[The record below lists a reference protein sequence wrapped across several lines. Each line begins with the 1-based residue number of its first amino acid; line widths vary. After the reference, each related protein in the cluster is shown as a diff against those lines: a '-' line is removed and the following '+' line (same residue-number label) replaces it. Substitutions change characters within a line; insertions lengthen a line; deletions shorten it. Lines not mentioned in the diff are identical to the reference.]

1 MIDDLP
7 SEARNLPNFTVKLNE
22 SSRNDRTS
30 PWRLNRPGRTNKISS
45 TIVEAASELY
55 VRWFKRSGPT
65 NWLRDKCCSASERRR
80 ELKWRI
86 NHLPKMEFSE
96 IQNFTSF
103 CFQFQRTDI
112 NTKQGHGIVKIK
124 HRRRHWINRLKIS
137 WNISEIR
144 EIRAISQK
152 WSALLVGLGFESRLF
167 HSSRIGLFV
176 PGRKE
181 TEMENRKERESTARA
196 RERRTKGGGG
206 GRDSSLKSLVRFIY
220 RERKAGL
227 AGIGSTVGF
236 IEQRPVCLD
245 RRVIDSDLAD
255 SDRRT
260 RGGVHLTVR
269 ARRKQRRRKIGLVRR
284 GATTTRV
291 LLQFE
296 TIRQSKNREREKD
309 GERTNERDEGGCLC
323 VLWKPVEPIIRGRQ
337 RLSESSIFP
346 CGCPNTLKTP

>member
-1 MIDDLP
+1 MVCSSCRPRIWISTLPLFSDRSVCPRKKRDRNGEQERERIDG
-7 SEARNLPNFTVKLNE
+7 K
-22 SSRNDRTS
+22 
-30 PWRLNRPGRTNKISS
+30 
-45 TIVEAASELY
+45 
-55 VRWFKRSGPT
+55 
-65 NWLRDKCCSASERRR
+65 SER
-80 ELKWRI
+80 
-86 NHLPKMEFSE
+86 
-96 IQNFTSF
+96 
-103 CFQFQRTDI
+103 
-112 NTKQGHGIVKIK
+112 
-124 HRRRHWINRLKIS
+124 
-137 WNISEIR
+137 
-144 EIRAISQK
+144 
-152 WSALLVGLGFESRLF
+152 
-167 HSSRIGLFV
+167 
-176 PGRKE
+176 
-181 TEMENRKERESTARA
+181 EREKDKR
-196 RERRTKGGGG
+196 GGG

-309 GERTNERDEGGCLC
+309 GERTNERDEGGRLC